1 MDRLK
6 QYLSDTGE
14 SLIKKGADAL
24 GFDDARQIA
33 ISQEAVELTNQM
45 VDAGLIDKRARVE
58 LILPRE
64 GEINRQNTGIKGD
77 EEIFNIV
84 NHALLSYYAGQHK
97 NPLAGL
103 GVQAKE
109 HFQAIQQ
116 NMRGKDPRTE
126 YLDYANNEFGLELA
140 RQGLTPEEAKN
151 AIIDNIANVD
161 NQGTRG
167 RMLQG
172 LPFELGKDILQSRG
186 HTPKSIYPWFNK
198 EDANGG

>member
-1 MDRLK
+1 MDDKLK
-6 QYLSDTGE
+6 QYLIDSGE

-24 GFDDARQIA
+24 GFGDARQIA

-45 VDAGLIDKRARVE
+45 VDAGLISDKYRVN
-58 LILPRE
+58 LILPKE
-64 GEINRQNTGIKGD
+64 GETNRQNTGISGD

-84 NHALLSYYAGQHK
+84 NHALFSYYAGQ

-103 GVQAKE
+103 GAQAKE
-109 HFQAIQQ
+109 HFQAIKQKSQ
-116 NMRGKDPRTE
+116 GKDPRTE

-140 RQGLTPEEAKN
+140 RQGLSPQEAKN
-151 AIIDNIANVD
+151 AIIDNIANVE

-172 LPFELGKDILQSRG
+172 LPILFGRDLIQNYKDL
-186 HTPKSIYPWFNK
+186 PKSRYPWFNYD
-198 EDANGG
+198 E